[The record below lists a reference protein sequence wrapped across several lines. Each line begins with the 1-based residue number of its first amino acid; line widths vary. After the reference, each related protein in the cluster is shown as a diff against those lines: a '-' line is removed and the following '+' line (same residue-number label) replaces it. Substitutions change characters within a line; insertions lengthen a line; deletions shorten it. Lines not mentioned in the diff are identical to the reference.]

1 MDSTDRKI
9 LELLQ
14 EDASRSIEQI
24 AQAVNLSST
33 PCWKRIRRLES
44 DGVIHKRVVL
54 LDPDKVGAG
63 MVVFVE
69 IRTNDHSAQWLS
81 RFKTAVENM
90 PEVLDFY
97 RMAGDIDY
105 LLRVV
110 VPTMDAFNEFYKR
123 LIGRIPFSNVTSSF
137 AMERIK
143 YTTALPISAN

>member
-1 MDSTDRKI
+1 MQHPRPMDRLICGDEGFGKTEVAIRAAFRVAAAGRQAAV
-9 LELLQ
+9 LVPTTVL
-14 EDASRSIEQI
+14 AEQHERTFRNRF
-24 AQAVNLSST
+24 AGFPFRV
-33 PCWKRIRRLES
+33 ES
-44 DGVIHKRVVL
+44 
-54 LDPDKVGAG
+54 
-63 MVVFVE
+63 M
-69 IRTNDHSAQWLS
+69 S

>member
-110 VPTMDAFNEFYKR
+110 VPT
-123 LIGRIPFSNVTSSF
+123 
-137 AMERIK
+137 
-143 YTTALPISAN
+143 